1 MRKKPRKLKE
11 CKYEW
16 CSYCQRYIK
25 KANQYIAMENRE
37 IQEYNTKRENA
48 PNSSSNHDDDI
59 IMKEEDTTKEIKE
72 SSTNP
77 NINDYERIKVQGG
90 GNCAFRAIL
99 TTAGIKAEEWL
110 YLRKLT
116 AQKIKEY
123 NWEKDVLEALNYSSS
138 EELANKIENS
148 NCFVGYEELTP
159 LIQYYDIKCYIY
171 LSDDKYKKNKWITI
185 NDKESNTQ
193 QESIKLWLHQGTH
206 PELEGHYDALI
217 NENNHPIKFK
227 EKLQKDI
234 QAIKLNEEHN
244 KPEVN
249 IMLWNCDSLGS
260 YAKRSYLIEQ
270 LYTNDIQIAII
281 QETMLIKE
289 DKLYMKGY
297 KTFRAE
303 GNIRRKG
310 VLSLVSDQLDC
321 ITYKTIKDDEHGRFL
336 QIKLKNNKGTGEILL
351 NNIYLEP
358 DNPNKEIIPEEIW
371 QSEHICGDLNQ
382 LKTGYEKIANVYH
395 IKNMGKIERIIKI
408 PNKISDHPI
417 VILKLTIPITMKE
430 PYEKINIQDIDIIQE
445 NNKSLHA
452 ITREEKNIT
461 FKDPDRVITRKRHQ
475 IKLSNEDLAQHFDK
489 LKQQEKDKI
498 KELKQKKSI
507 ELNQILN
514 SQTLGKEPYQRMASL
529 MQLNTGITWW
539 KAENNNEK
547 ELVIN
552 GFKVLYRHENR
563 ISTNPN
569 GILKLMQE
577 LMELL
582 INDINTIN
590 LQPPCIPKS
599 RAKD

>member
-11 CKYEW
+11 CKHEW
-16 CSYCQRYIK
+16 CAYCQRYIK

-48 PNSSSNHDDDI
+48 PNLSSNHDDDI

-99 TTAGIKAEEWL
+99 TTAWIKAEEWL

-206 PELEGHYDALI
+206 TELEGHYHALI

-244 KPEVN
+244 KTEVN

-270 LYTNDIQIAII
+270 L
-281 QETMLIKE
+281 
-289 DKLYMKGY
+289 
-297 KTFRAE
+297 
-303 GNIRRKG
+303 
-310 VLSLVSDQLDC
+310 
-321 ITYKTIKDDEHGRFL
+321 
-336 QIKLKNNKGTGEILL
+336 
-351 NNIYLEP
+351 
-358 DNPNKEIIPEEIW
+358 
-371 QSEHICGDLNQ
+371 
-382 LKTGYEKIANVYH
+382 
-395 IKNMGKIERIIKI
+395 
-408 PNKISDHPI
+408 
-417 VILKLTIPITMKE
+417 
-430 PYEKINIQDIDIIQE
+430 
-445 NNKSLHA
+445 
-452 ITREEKNIT
+452 
-461 FKDPDRVITRKRHQ
+461 
-475 IKLSNEDLAQHFDK
+475 
-489 LKQQEKDKI
+489 
-498 KELKQKKSI
+498 
-507 ELNQILN
+507 
-514 SQTLGKEPYQRMASL
+514 
-529 MQLNTGITWW
+529 
-539 KAENNNEK
+539 
-547 ELVIN
+547 
-552 GFKVLYRHENR
+552 
-563 ISTNPN
+563 
-569 GILKLMQE
+569 
-577 LMELL
+577 
-582 INDINTIN
+582 
-590 LQPPCIPKS
+590 
-599 RAKD
+599 